1 MYHTQARRSRA
12 GRRPEKHANVVC
24 ISAHLLVLRPSL
36 RVLKH
41 LKTYTAKT
49 QQTKP
54 QTPTITIKTKTKL
67 RVIMSEL
74 TTSQKIA
81 QLEDKIARLRK
92 QDRALENGQKII
104 IGGMMITLARKDPK
118 SAQRLIE
125 LIEQNVTRDVDKKR
139 IEPLIQEFKNPGKP
153 QTTIV

>member
-1 MYHTQARRSRA
+1 
-12 GRRPEKHANVVC
+12 
-24 ISAHLLVLRPSL
+24 
-36 RVLKH
+36 
-41 LKTYTAKT
+41 
-49 QQTKP
+49 
-54 QTPTITIKTKTKL
+54 
-67 RVIMSEL
+67 MSEL

-104 IGGMMITLARKDPK
+104 IGGMMITLAKKDSK
-118 SAQRLIE
+118 AAQRLIE

-139 IEPLIQEFKNPGKP
+139 IEPLIQEFKNTGKA

>member
-1 MYHTQARRSRA
+1 
-12 GRRPEKHANVVC
+12 
-24 ISAHLLVLRPSL
+24 
-36 RVLKH
+36 
-41 LKTYTAKT
+41 
-49 QQTKP
+49 
-54 QTPTITIKTKTKL
+54 
-67 RVIMSEL
+67 MSEL

-104 IGGMMITLARKDPK
+104 VGGMMITLAKKDSK
-118 SAQRLIE
+118 AAQRLIE

-139 IEPLIQEFKNPGKP
+139 IEPLLQELKNPIKA

>member
-1 MYHTQARRSRA
+1 
-12 GRRPEKHANVVC
+12 
-24 ISAHLLVLRPSL
+24 
-36 RVLKH
+36 
-41 LKTYTAKT
+41 
-49 QQTKP
+49 
-54 QTPTITIKTKTKL
+54 
-67 RVIMSEL
+67 MSEL

-104 IGGMMITLARKDPK
+104 VGGMMITLAKKDSK
-118 SAQRLIE
+118 AAQRLIE

-139 IEPLIQEFKNPGKP
+139 IEPLLQELKNPIKT